1 MLELRNITKDYA
13 VGDEKV
19 HALKG
24 VSLGFREHEMVSILG
39 QSGCGKTT
47 LLNIIGGLDRYTDG
61 DLVINGRSTK
71 DFGDSDWDAYRNCTV
86 GFVFQSYNLIP
97 HLSVL
102 GNVEL
107 ALTLSGVKK
116 SERERRAIEALK
128 RVGLEKELKKRPN
141 QMSGGQMQRVAI
153 ARAIVN
159 NPDIILADEPTGALD
174 SVTSVQVMDILKEI
188 SEDRLV
194 IMVTHNRALAEEY
207 STRIISMLDG
217 NITDDTSPVD
227 VAGSDA
233 DVAADVAT
241 DAHEQDA
248 EALKAREQELK
259 RQKKEHKQRQKAITK
274 SNKAAMKRTSMSF
287 MTAFGLSA
295 RNLITKKGRTI
306 ATAVAGSIGIIGV
319 ALVLALSN
327 GFNNYIDDMQTSM
340 LASYPV
346 TVMQTTV
353 DMDSTIQNM
362 QNGGAKLEE
371 FPDGTKLHVNVDK
384 GMMTYHYNRITHEY
398 LDYIAK
404 MPDGYCIDT
413 TFGYSREKIIL
424 SDNTE
429 DGSITRV
436 KISTDMMGN
445 TSNIQPLMNNFD
457 YVKSQYDYWGK
468 YPETAGEIAVV
479 VGKDNSINLSTL
491 TSCGLKAPADLENA
505 DFDDLIG
512 QKLKIVLNNGWFTY
526 DEENGVYRS
535 FDEKSAQSEWQ
546 RVFHDD
552 ENTLTLE
559 VVGVMRIKES
569 SALALY
575 SSGLVYTPALDKVL
589 LEDGKNSEVGKAQ
602 AANPEVCITDSFVIG
617 TGAQSME
624 CVGKKFDTLAKVF
637 NLAASSMGLKVTAA
651 DLFESALQSVGYSD
665 LPSTVNFY
673 PTNFDKKG
681 VLLEYLNAYNK
692 DKDTAYRILPLDA
705 ASIVTDAISQMID
718 IISYVLIAFAAISLV
733 VSSVMISIITYA
745 SVVER
750 TKEIGVL
757 RAVGARKLD
766 IMRVFNAETMIIGF
780 GAGLIGVLV
789 TFILS
794 FPLSALFIKISEGM
808 VTVGLVVLTW
818 WHALLLVAI
827 SVLLT
832 LIAGMLPARAASKRD
847 PVVALRS
854 A

>member
-1 MLELRNITKDYA
+1 MLELGNITKDYA
-13 VGDEKV
+13 VGDDKV

-24 VSLGFREHEMVSILG
+24 VSLGFRENEMVSILG

-71 DFGDSDWDAYRNCTV
+71 DFKDSDWDAYRNCTV

-97 HLSVL
+97 HLTVL

-128 RVGLEKELKKRPN
+128 RVGLEGEIKKRPN

-174 SVTSVQVMDILKEI
+174 SVTSVQVMEILKEI
-188 SEDRLV
+188 SHDRLV
-194 IMVTHNRALAEEY
+194 IMVTHNRQLAEEY

-217 NITDDTSPVD
+217 NITDDTSPVELERP
-227 VAGSDA
+227 
-233 DVAADVAT
+233 T
-241 DAHEQDA
+241 DMESTELCDDEQNA
-248 EALKAREQELK
+248 EQSRAKEEERK
-259 RQKKEHKQRQKAITK
+259 RLKKEHKQKQKAITK

-353 DMDSTIQNM
+353 DMDSTIENM
-362 QNGGAKLEE
+362 QSGGVKLEE

-384 GMMTYHYNRITHEY
+384 GMMTYHYNRITREY
-398 LDYIAK
+398 LDYIDQ

-413 TFGYSREKIIL
+413 TYGYSREKIIL
-424 SDNTE
+424 TDNTQ
-429 DGSITRV
+429 DGSISRV
-436 KISTDMMGN
+436 TISTDMMGN
-445 TSNIQPLMNNFD
+445 TSNFQPLLNNFE

-491 TSCGLKAPADLENA
+491 TSSGLKAPDDLDNA
-505 DFDDLIG
+505 DFNDLIG

-535 FDEKSAQSEWQ
+535 FDEKSAQSEWR
-546 RVFHDD
+546 RVFDD
-552 ENTLTLE
+552 EENTLTLE

-575 SSGLVYTPALDKVL
+575 SSGVVYSPSLDKAL

-602 AANPEVCITDSFVIG
+602 AANPEVCVTDSFVIG
-617 TGAQSME
+617 TGAQTME

-637 NLAASSMGLKVTAA
+637 NLAASSMGLKITAA
-651 DLFESALQSVGYSD
+651 DLYESAMQSVGYSD
-665 LPSTVNFY
+665 LPSSINFY

-681 VLLEYLNAYNK
+681 VMLDYLNAYNK
-692 DKDTAYRILPLDA
+692 DKDTAYQILPLDA

-766 IMRVFNAETMIIGF
+766 IMRVFNAETIIIGF
-780 GAGLIGVLV
+780 GAGLIGVFV

-794 FPLSALFIKISEGM
+794 FPLSSLFIKISEGM

>member
-13 VGDEKV
+13 VGDDKV

-24 VSLGFREHEMVSILG
+24 VSLGFRENEMVSILG

-71 DFGDSDWDAYRNCTV
+71 DFKDSDWDAYRNCTV

-97 HLSVL
+97 HLTVL

-128 RVGLEKELKKRPN
+128 LVGLEGEIKKRPN

-174 SVTSVQVMDILKEI
+174 SVTSVQVMEILKEI
-188 SEDRLV
+188 SHDRLV
-194 IMVTHNRALAEEY
+194 IMVTHNRQLAEEY

-217 NITDDTSPVD
+217 NITDDTSPVEL
-227 VAGSDA
+227 
-233 DVAADVAT
+233 
-241 DAHEQDA
+241 EQPIVMDSA
-248 EALKAREQELK
+248 ELCDDGQNAEQSKAKEEERK
-259 RQKKEHKQRQKAITK
+259 RLRKEHKQKQKAITK

-353 DMDSTIQNM
+353 DMDSTIENM
-362 QNGGAKLEE
+362 QSGGVKLEE

-384 GMMTYHYNRITHEY
+384 GMMTYHYNRITREY
-398 LDYIAK
+398 LDYIDQ

-413 TFGYSREKIIL
+413 TYGYSREKIIL
-424 SDNTE
+424 TDNTQ
-429 DGSITRV
+429 DGSISRV
-436 KISTDMMGN
+436 TISTDMMGN
-445 TSNIQPLMNNFD
+445 TSNFQPLLNNFE
-457 YVKSQYDYWGK
+457 YVKSQYDYWGT
-468 YPETAGEIAVV
+468 YPERAGEIAVV

-491 TSCGLKAPADLENA
+491 TSCGLKAPDDLDNA
-505 DFDDLIG
+505 DFNDLIG

-526 DEENGVYRS
+526 DEDNGVYRS
-535 FDEKSAQSEWQ
+535 FDEKSAQSEWR
-546 RVFHDD
+546 RVFDD
-552 ENTLTLE
+552 EDNTLTLE

-575 SSGLVYTPALDKVL
+575 SSGIVYSPSLDKAL

-602 AANPEVCITDSFVIG
+602 AANPEVCVTDSFVIG
-617 TGAQSME
+617 TGAQTME

-637 NLAASSMGLKVTAA
+637 NLAASSMGLKITAA
-651 DLFESALQSVGYSD
+651 DLYESAMQSVGYSD
-665 LPSTVNFY
+665 LPSSINFY

-681 VLLEYLNAYNK
+681 VMLDYLNAYNK
-692 DKDTAYRILPLDA
+692 DKDTAYQILPLDA

-766 IMRVFNAETMIIGF
+766 IMRVFNAETVIIGF
-780 GAGLIGVLV
+780 GAGLIGVFV

-794 FPLSALFIKISEGM
+794 FPLSSLFIKISEGM

>member
-13 VGDEKV
+13 VGDDKV

-24 VSLGFREHEMVSILG
+24 VSLGFRENEMVSILG

-71 DFGDSDWDAYRNCTV
+71 DFKDSDWDAYRNCTV

-97 HLSVL
+97 HLTVL

-128 RVGLEKELKKRPN
+128 RVGLEGEIKKRPN

-174 SVTSVQVMDILKEI
+174 SVTSVQVMEILKEI
-188 SEDRLV
+188 SHDRLV
-194 IMVTHNRALAEEY
+194 IMVTHNRQLAEEY

-217 NITDDTSPVD
+217 NITDDTSPVELERP
-227 VAGSDA
+227 
-233 DVAADVAT
+233 T
-241 DAHEQDA
+241 DMESTELCDDEQNA
-248 EALKAREQELK
+248 EQSRAKEEERK
-259 RQKKEHKQRQKAITK
+259 RLKKEHKQKQKAITK

-353 DMDSTIQNM
+353 DMDSTIENM
-362 QNGGAKLEE
+362 QSGGVKLEE

-384 GMMTYHYNRITHEY
+384 GMMTYHYNRITREY
-398 LDYIAK
+398 LDYIDQ

-413 TFGYSREKIIL
+413 TYGYSREKIIL
-424 SDNTE
+424 TDNTQ
-429 DGSITRV
+429 DGSISRV
-436 KISTDMMGN
+436 TISTDMMGN
-445 TSNIQPLMNNFD
+445 TSNFQPLLNNFE

-491 TSCGLKAPADLENA
+491 TSSGLKAPDDLDNA
-505 DFDDLIG
+505 DFNDLIG

-535 FDEKSAQSEWQ
+535 FDEKSAQSEWR
-546 RVFHDD
+546 RVFDD
-552 ENTLTLE
+552 EENTLTLE

-575 SSGLVYTPALDKVL
+575 SSGVVYSPSLDKAL

-602 AANPEVCITDSFVIG
+602 AANPEVCVTDSFVIG
-617 TGAQSME
+617 TGAQTME

-637 NLAASSMGLKVTAA
+637 NLAASSMGLKITAA
-651 DLFESALQSVGYSD
+651 DLYESAMQSVGYSD
-665 LPSTVNFY
+665 LPSSINFY

-681 VLLEYLNAYNK
+681 VMLDYLNAYNK
-692 DKDTAYRILPLDA
+692 DKDTAYQILPLDA

-766 IMRVFNAETMIIGF
+766 IMRVFNAETIIIGF
-780 GAGLIGVLV
+780 GAGLIGVFV

-794 FPLSALFIKISEGM
+794 FPLSSLFIKISEGM

>member
-1 MLELRNITKDYA
+1 
-13 VGDEKV
+13 
-19 HALKG
+19 
-24 VSLGFREHEMVSILG
+24 MVSILG

-71 DFGDSDWDAYRNCTV
+71 DFKDSDWDAYRNCTV

-97 HLSVL
+97 HLTVL

-128 RVGLEKELKKRPN
+128 RVGLEGEIKKRPN

-174 SVTSVQVMDILKEI
+174 SVTSVQVMEILKEI
-188 SEDRLV
+188 SHDRLV
-194 IMVTHNRALAEEY
+194 IMVTHNRQLAEEY

-217 NITDDTSPVD
+217 NITDDTSPVELERP
-227 VAGSDA
+227 
-233 DVAADVAT
+233 T
-241 DAHEQDA
+241 DMESTELCDDEQNA
-248 EALKAREQELK
+248 EQSRAKEEERK
-259 RQKKEHKQRQKAITK
+259 RLKKEHKQKQKAITK

-353 DMDSTIQNM
+353 DMDSTIENM
-362 QNGGAKLEE
+362 QSGGVKLEE

-384 GMMTYHYNRITHEY
+384 GMMTYHYNRITREY
-398 LDYIAK
+398 LDYIDQ

-413 TFGYSREKIIL
+413 TYGYSREKIIL
-424 SDNTE
+424 TDNTQ
-429 DGSITRV
+429 DGSISRV
-436 KISTDMMGN
+436 TISTDMMGN
-445 TSNIQPLMNNFD
+445 TSNFQPLLNNFE

-491 TSCGLKAPADLENA
+491 TSSGLKAPDDLDNA
-505 DFDDLIG
+505 DFNDLIG

-535 FDEKSAQSEWQ
+535 FDEKSAQSEWR
-546 RVFHDD
+546 RVFDD
-552 ENTLTLE
+552 EENTLTLE

-575 SSGLVYTPALDKVL
+575 SSGVVYSPSLDKAL

-602 AANPEVCITDSFVIG
+602 AANPEVCVTDSFVIG
-617 TGAQSME
+617 TGAQTME

-637 NLAASSMGLKVTAA
+637 NLAASSMGLKITAA
-651 DLFESALQSVGYSD
+651 DLYESAMQSVGYSD
-665 LPSTVNFY
+665 LPSSINFY

-681 VLLEYLNAYNK
+681 VMLDYLNAYNK
-692 DKDTAYRILPLDA
+692 DKDTAYQILPLDA

-766 IMRVFNAETMIIGF
+766 IMRVFNAETIIIGF
-780 GAGLIGVLV
+780 GAGLIGVFV

-794 FPLSALFIKISEGM
+794 FPLSSLFIKISEGM